1 MTHMLSIRHLHKSFG
16 GLAATCDVSL
26 DLKQG
31 EIHGVIGPNGAG
43 KSTLV
48 AQIAGTLKPDSGQ
61 VMLNGMDITRL
72 AAPERVA
79 LGLGRSFQITSL
91 WFDLTVMEN
100 VLLGAQRTLG
110 SVYRLWRPAL
120 QDAQAM
126 ERARAALA
134 YVNLQDRAPALARSL
149 SYGEQ
154 KQLELAVALAGEP
167 RMLLLDEP
175 LAGVGV
181 QEAEGLVRLIEKI
194 RGEMGILLIEHD
206 MDAMFRLADRISV
219 LHQGRILRTGTV
231 EEIQQDAQVRSAY
244 LGEDED
250 AAA

>member
-1 MTHMLSIRHLHKSFG
+1 MLSIRHLHKSFG

>member
-1 MTHMLSIRHLHKSFG
+1 M
-16 GLAATCDVSL
+16 
-26 DLKQG
+26 
-31 EIHGVIGPNGAG
+31 
-43 KSTLV
+43 